1 MNRFKDLVQEEI
13 ANIRELLVYYEATKY
28 PGKDVLIE
36 GKKVFDEVVS
46 KKDTMEFYEK
56 VYELKDDFLDYI
68 DYCEDVQ
75 KFFENQKKFFDD
87 ALKKIGIYNK
97 NKTYVLDQEA
107 IELIGKINSIVTSK
121 EPYSQVPQ
129 LPSLIEGFSNRF
141 TDLLE
146 VECAPVRNII
156 ESDCEKVLNDLH
168 LYEFEDE
175 LSGKFKKRFNE
186 LIQRLD
192 NANNFYEAVAMKEE
206 SDRLKMRC
214 FDEIS
219 KEIERRRPVVHKKV
233 DGGTDLGD
241 GTAGVGGRTH
251 QIYRNR
257 KTKTVSIA
265 NILRGAKTIE
275 NKEDIEGLLDDIR
288 KKLNE
293 ELVENTMIKL
303 V

>member
-1 MNRFKDLVQEEI
+1 M
-13 ANIRELLVYYEATKY
+13 
-28 PGKDVLIE
+28 
-36 GKKVFDEVVS
+36 VS
-46 KKDTMEFYEK
+46 
-56 VYELKDDFLDYI
+56 L
-68 DYCEDVQ
+68 
-75 KFFENQKKFFDD
+75 
-87 ALKKIGIYNK
+87 
-97 NKTYVLDQEA
+97 
-107 IELIGKINSIVTSK
+107 
-121 EPYSQVPQ
+121 
-129 LPSLIEGFSNRF
+129 
-141 TDLLE
+141 
-146 VECAPVRNII
+146 
-156 ESDCEKVLNDLH
+156 
-168 LYEFEDE
+168 
-175 LSGKFKKRFNE
+175 KKRFNE